1 MFDEHH
7 IHLSN
12 GTFECKGTWS
22 LPMFDPDL
30 CDQSFE
36 AKFKTGCLFEWY
48 VPNSVEETE
57 INMCG
62 CQIYLLVN
70 NTVILIIIII
80 ICLFSS
86 LMHKNGAGGN
96 THNGNK
102 SNLKFKSRRY
112 FSYPDTWW
120 FSMMMMIM
128 QGWT

>member
-1 MFDEHH
+1 VP
-7 IHLSN
+7 
-12 GTFECKGTWS
+12 TFG
-22 LPMFDPDL
+22 PDL

-36 AKFKTGCLFEWY
+36 MKFKTGCLFEWY

-70 NTVILIIIII
+70 NTVILMI

-102 SNLKFKSRRY
+102 SNLKFKRRRY
-112 FSYPDTWW
+112 FSYPDT
-120 FSMMMMIM
+120 
-128 QGWT
+128 